1 MPNVP
6 HDFLPAVAGD
16 GHAARALL
24 HLRACDPV
32 LAGIIDAVGAY
43 AIEFLEPCFET
54 LVKSI
59 VYQQLSGKVARVIF
73 ARLVEASG
81 GPPLRPEPVLKL
93 RAPRLRKVGLSQ
105 QKIDYIRDLARQT
118 VSGELDFAA
127 LASLPDEEVYRR
139 LTAVKG
145 IGIWTAQMFLIFAL
159 RRLNVMP
166 AGDLGIRAAVKKAYG
181 MAEMPKPSA
190 VEELASKWHPYCTVA
205 SWYLW
210 RSLEDK
216 AGL

>member
-1 MPNVP
+1 MPNVSQASQ
-6 HDFLPAVAGD
+6 PAVAGD

-32 LAGIIDAVGAY
+32 LAGIIDTVGDY
-43 AIEFLEPCFET
+43 AIEFLDPCFET
-54 LVKSI
+54 LVRSI

-73 ARLVEASG
+73 DRLVDAAG
-81 GPPLRPEPVLKL
+81 GAPLRPEAVLKL

-105 QKIDYIRDLARQT
+105 QKIDYIRDLARRT
-118 VSGELDFAA
+118 VSGRLDFAA
-127 LASLPDEEVYRR
+127 LSRLPDQEVYEC

-159 RRLNVMP
+159 RRLNVLP
-166 AGDLGIRAAVKKAYG
+166 AADLGIRAAIKKAYG
-181 MAEMPKPSA
+181 LAEMPKPSEI
-190 VEELASKWHPYCTVA
+190 EELARNWHPYCTVA